1 MEDRVAYDKQKK
13 TEVVSV
19 EDYDRSKFYYD
30 QKFMEEVEAA
40 DNNLGKISLRDINTT
55 NRKTAK
61 KSQNFKADEE
71 NTKVFNL
78 KWHHP

>member
-1 MEDRVAYDKQKK
+1 
-13 TEVVSV
+13 
-19 EDYDRSKFYYD
+19 
-30 QKFMEEVEAA
+30 MEEVEAA

-61 KSQNFKADEE
+61 KSQNFKAEEE